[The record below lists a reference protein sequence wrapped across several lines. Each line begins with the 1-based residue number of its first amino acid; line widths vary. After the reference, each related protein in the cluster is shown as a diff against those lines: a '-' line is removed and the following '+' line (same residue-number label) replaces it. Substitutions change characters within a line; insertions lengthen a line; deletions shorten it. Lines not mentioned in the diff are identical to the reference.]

1 MAEISEEVKKFLEHN
16 LTDGFGCDI
25 NTIVEACKG
34 SGRFAYWLGSDPP
47 SVKSLLEIV
56 QSTGMSPEL
65 FAAKEIQEGYSASWG
80 WHNHTV
86 PQGDPT
92 QDAVYVVNHTKE
104 VANRTGGQP
113 AWDDPGVGTVGVVPA
128 IVQEEGNAHYASL
141 SQGTIGRA
149 YVAMTA
155 AATWSM
161 YYPEA
166 LKASVNG
173 VQDYGNPLQG
183 CIDLI
188 KSWGGTIGGS
198 PSTGNQNPSPSVST
212 TPTTPKSSSTP
223 KQKFRGW
230 FYLQNSNLWPM
241 GIMSG
246 SSNNSNSSSNSSGN
260 SPNTP
265 KSNNSGTLGEKL
277 VQLFEQ
283 MAISESSNANPGK
296 FLGVLDDGAGGNWG
310 TYSHTDKYTL
320 QSLLILLKDYY
331 PDVFK
336 IIKLPSGLDINK
348 DYGSDGLL
356 GFALYN
362 DANFVNSFAEAG
374 NKYEKELRE
383 AEAIQIF
390 YGSSVPAL
398 KQSKDLIGIDLLDGT
413 IPTGVIRLSL
423 SLFHQWGL
431 SGGSS
436 ILRDIAP
443 ETDNLKDVNKV
454 ADAVLRETTSRI
466 QSQFYEGTYNR
477 YTREGN
483 EAKKYTEPFTIL
495 QEHGDILE
503 QAMKGR

>member
-1 MAEISEEVKKFLEHN
+1 MAEISDEVKKFLEHN
-16 LTDGFGCDI
+16 LADGFGCDI
-25 NTIVEACKG
+25 DTVVEACKG
-34 SGRFAYWLGSDPP
+34 SSRFAYWLGSNKS
-47 SVKSLLEIV
+47 SVKSLLETV

-65 FAAKEIQEGYSASWG
+65 FAAKEMQEGYNRSWG

-86 PQGDPT
+86 PQGNAT
-92 QDAVYVVNHTKE
+92 QDAIYVVNHTKE
-104 VANRTGGQP
+104 VANRSGGQP
-113 AWDDPGVGTVGVVPA
+113 AWDDPGGGTVGVVPA
-128 IVQEEGNAHYASL
+128 SVQAEGNAHYASL
-141 SQGTIGRA
+141 AKGTIGRA

-161 YYPEA
+161 YYPQA
-166 LKASVNG
+166 LKRSVNG

-198 PSTGNQNPSPSVST
+198 SSTGNQNPSPSVST
-212 TPTTPKSSSTP
+212 TPTTPKTPNKP

-230 FYLQNSNLWPM
+230 FYLQNSNLWQM
-241 GIMSG
+241 GVMS
-246 SSNNSNSSSNSSGN
+246 SSSSRSSSSSNSSGD
-260 SPNTP
+260 SSDSS
-265 KSNNSGTLGEKL
+265 KSNNSGELGEKL
-277 VQLFEQ
+277 VELFEQ

-320 QSLLILLKDYY
+320 QPLLVLLRDYY

-336 IIKLPSGLDINK
+336 IIKLPKGLDLDK

-356 GFALYN
+356 SFALYN
-362 DANFVNSFAEAG
+362 DSDFVNSFAEAG

-398 KQSKDLIGIDLLDGT
+398 KQSKELIGVDLLDGT
-413 IPTGVIRLSL
+413 VPTGVIRLSL

-454 ADAVLRETTSRI
+454 ADAVLRETTARI
-466 QSQFYEGTYNR
+466 QPQFYQGTYNR
-477 YTREGN
+477 YSREGN
-483 EAKKYTEPFTIL
+483 EAKKYTEPFTII
-495 QEHGDILE
+495 QDHGDTLE
-503 QAMKGR
+503 KAMKGN